1 MPKLYRDGLA
11 RATKAVRGP
20 SVVLADFIAAHA
32 TATRPRTLPGI
43 TSLYAKVYEK
53 AGEPHNAAKA
63 ALDMGFSDAAVGYLS
78 AADVYDAVRTE
89 WAKTRRPLK
98 ELEELAAW
106 TATKA
111 ANQDRAI
118 TLAKATRDYGTDT
131 RKGQLNMDDESVF
144 DDARPARALSTIK
157 PTPVRWLWYGWL
169 PLGKVSILEGESDV
183 GKSTL
188 TIAMASIVSQGK
200 PWPTTVLAG
209 GKHVESMS
217 DPSNVLLVGIE
228 DDDSDTVVPRLMAA
242 GADLDRVF
250 KLERQTDANGDLV
263 PFTIPRDVDW
273 LRRAILD
280 ANATL
285 VVIDPISAC
294 MPEGTKHG
302 VDSEIRR
309 VLMHIVDLAA
319 ETRCAILLVR
329 HFNKAQG
336 MSAKNRGGGSVAYGA
351 LVRSVI
357 QAGPLT
363 KKTDDGATYALARAI
378 GNLSKSPES
387 IGYSLESAPDDEE
400 VPIVMWRGHIDLTA
414 DQLVGA
420 DNAKVGDSRKNAPMR
435 NAAKQAIREMLRA
448 GPVAVKTVIDKVKLN
463 LGCSEGTIQKAA
475 KELGVIR
482 ATVYDAKGEIDY
494 WTWEL
499 TPEQKMIRD

>member
-1 MPKLYRDGLA
+1 
-11 RATKAVRGP
+11 
-20 SVVLADFIAAHA
+20 
-32 TATRPRTLPGI
+32 
-43 TSLYAKVYEK
+43 
-53 AGEPHNAAKA
+53 
-63 ALDMGFSDAAVGYLS
+63 
-78 AADVYDAVRTE
+78 
-89 WAKTRRPLK
+89 
-98 ELEELAAW
+98 
-106 TATKA
+106 
-111 ANQDRAI
+111 
-118 TLAKATRDYGTDT
+118 
-131 RKGQLNMDDESVF
+131 
-144 DDARPARALSTIK
+144 
-157 PTPVRWLWYGWL
+157 
-169 PLGKVSILEGESDV
+169 
-183 GKSTL
+183 
-188 TIAMASIVSQGK
+188 
-200 PWPTTVLAG
+200 
-209 GKHVESMS
+209 
-217 DPSNVLLVGIE
+217 
-228 DDDSDTVVPRLMAA
+228 
-242 GADLDRVF
+242 
-250 KLERQTDANGDLV
+250 
-263 PFTIPRDVDW
+263 
-273 LRRAILD
+273 
-280 ANATL
+280 
-285 VVIDPISAC
+285 
-294 MPEGTKHG
+294 
-302 VDSEIRR
+302 
-309 VLMHIVDLAA
+309 
-319 ETRCAILLVR
+319 
-329 HFNKAQG
+329 